1 MKTKMIL
8 KKTKRTDEQNFYIT
22 NEMIYQE
29 WLKWRDSAD
38 EVQDRTIP
46 EQLALYVQQI
56 ARNITHTRSFSNYN
70 DDLKDD
76 LVSDALVKV
85 FKNLKNMKE
94 EKKDSFFNYISR
106 TCYCSFYATLGKHYS
121 YINARRK
128 LTDEALQQM
137 EPTIR
142 NYAISLRAM
151 LGLDDTEYC

>member
-22 NEMIYQE
+22 NDMIYQE

-56 ARNITHTRSFSNYN
+56 ARSITHTRNFSNYN
-70 DDLKDD
+70 DDIKDD

-106 TCYCSFYATLGKHYS
+106 TVYCSFYSTLGKHYN

-128 LTDEALQQM
+128 LTDEALQLM

-142 NYAISLRAM
+142 NQAIMLRAM
-151 LGLDDTEYC
+151 LGLDDTDCC